1 MNVIEKSER
10 YIYQEN
16 LISFFIIVLILQY
29 ISLYFKKISS
39 VILFQPVIVTAIYT
53 YINTELKEGIY
64 IFLMSGLI
72 ASTIPYVLWVLLN
85 KKINHIWLNTTSAL
99 LCTLIMDLMG
109 CFSTSAI
116 GYAFSSTLLIPE
128 IGQGFLFSYLLASIF
143 AIAFIEIYD
152 AVFATN
158 FIRNRLETA
167 IHSIP
172 DTKKKFI
179 SKLDKKTIKNKLHD
193 ILEYNK
199 FCPVVHIKIKDF
211 YI

>member
-152 AVFATN
+152 SIFATN

-179 SKLDKKTIKNKLHD
+179 SKLDSQSAT
-193 ILEYNK
+193 
-199 FCPVVHIKIKDF
+199 
-211 YI
+211 

>member
-1 MNVIEKSER
+1 
-10 YIYQEN
+10 
-16 LISFFIIVLILQY
+16 
-29 ISLYFKKISS
+29 
-39 VILFQPVIVTAIYT
+39 
-53 YINTELKEGIY
+53 
-64 IFLMSGLI
+64 MSGLI

-179 SKLDKKTIKNKLHD
+179 SKLDSQSAT
-193 ILEYNK
+193 
-199 FCPVVHIKIKDF
+199 
-211 YI
+211 